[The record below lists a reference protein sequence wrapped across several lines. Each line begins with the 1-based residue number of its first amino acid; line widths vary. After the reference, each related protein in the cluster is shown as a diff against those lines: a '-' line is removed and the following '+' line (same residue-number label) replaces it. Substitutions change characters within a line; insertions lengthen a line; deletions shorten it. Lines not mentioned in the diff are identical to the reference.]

1 MCCGSR
7 TLPKSR
13 TRRGATVDLARQD
26 KTAQSPASRPH
37 TRHGSGLGA
46 TYYPLTVLDLEN
58 RSIVLC
64 EKPSAHFQTGICA
77 GSLWSKIALKAAII
91 EGRGFLTPAF
101 SFRHRRFAP
110 GARSTGRGGMRTG
123 KLGSGVL
130 AIDQAAAC
138 SKPPIASRVMS
149 SVSSSVKGSSA
160 VMLKGS

>member
-1 MCCGSR
+1 MSHPSHSR
-7 TLPKSR
+7 GGYPK
-13 TRRGATVDLARQD
+13 
-26 KTAQSPASRPH
+26 
-37 TRHGSGLGA
+37 
-46 TYYPLTVLDLEN
+46 
-58 RSIVLC
+58 
-64 EKPSAHFQTGICA
+64 
-77 GSLWSKIALKAAII
+77 KIARDEEANQTSIIRKAAII